1 MTSQLLDPP
10 APPTR
15 RSATEIPL
23 GLTGWGIRVSPDGGG
38 MIVHRTRDPIQTLMI
53 GITAA
58 ELETFA
64 YHLYDAIGATR

>member
-1 MTSQLLDPP
+1 MSKLLNPP
-10 APPTR
+10 APPKR
-15 RSATEIPL
+15 RCATEIPL

-38 MIVHRTRDPIQTLMI
+38 MIIHRTIDPTQTLMI

-64 YHLYDAIGATR
+64 YNLNREIGATR

>member
-1 MTSQLLDPP
+1 MSKLLNPPSPP
-10 APPTR
+10 AR

-38 MIVHRTRDPIQTLMI
+38 MIVHRTSDPTQTLMI

-58 ELETFA
+58 ELETFS
-64 YHLYDAIGATR
+64 YNLSNEIGATR

>member
-1 MTSQLLDPP
+1 MNQTLNPP

-15 RSATEIPL
+15 RSATEIPI

-38 MIVHRTRDPIQTLMI
+38 MIVHRTSDPTQTLLI

-64 YHLYDAIGATR
+64 YNLNREIGATR

>member
-15 RSATEIPL
+15 RSATEIPI
-23 GLTGWGIRVSPDGGG
+23 GLTGWGIRVNPDGGG
-38 MIVHRTRDPIQTLMI
+38 MIIRRTSDPTQTLMI

-64 YHLYDAIGATR
+64 YHLQDAIGATR

>member
-1 MTSQLLDPP
+1 MSKLLNPPSPP
-10 APPTR
+10 AR

-38 MIVHRTRDPIQTLMI
+38 MIIHRTSDPTQTLMI
-53 GITAA
+53 GITAG

-64 YHLYDAIGATR
+64 YNLNREIGATR

>member
-1 MTSQLLDPP
+1 MNQTLNPP
-10 APPTR
+10 APPIH
-15 RSATEIPL
+15 RSATEIPI

-38 MIVHRTRDPIQTLMI
+38 MIVHRTSDPTQTLLI

-64 YHLYDAIGATR
+64 YNLNREIGATR

>member
-1 MTSQLLDPP
+1 MTTLLNPP

-15 RSATEIPL
+15 RNATEIPI

-38 MIVHRTRDPIQTLMI
+38 MIVHRTSDPTQTLLI

-64 YHLYDAIGATR
+64 YNLNREIGATR

>member
-1 MTSQLLDPP
+1 MNQTFDPP
-10 APPTR
+10 APLTR
-15 RSATEIPL
+15 RSATEIPI

-38 MIVHRTRDPIQTLMI
+38 MIVHRTSDPTQTLMI

-64 YHLYDAIGATR
+64 YNLNREIGATR